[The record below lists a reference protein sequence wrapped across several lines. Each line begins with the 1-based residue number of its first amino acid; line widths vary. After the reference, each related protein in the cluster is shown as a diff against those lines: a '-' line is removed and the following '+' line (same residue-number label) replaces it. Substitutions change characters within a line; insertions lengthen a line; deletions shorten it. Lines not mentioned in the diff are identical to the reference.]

1 MLRHPVHFKSFLLW
15 SVDILGLKY
24 LKKKYSFDLRLYL
37 LSLHCSD
44 QTDCRQLNKIA
55 FLNINFRYFRFRIY
69 FNWDIFFIMGFLLLR
84 HKITFYFAIFFIST
98 ISSEPEEKI
107 FEIFPNLTY
116 LDTEIF
122 SAPKWSKCKI
132 SVSIRCKIS

>member
-15 SVDILGLKY
+15 SDDILGMKY
-24 LKKKYSFDLRLYL
+24 LGKKYSFDWRLYL
-37 LSLHCSD
+37 MSLHCSD
-44 QTDCRQLNKIA
+44 QTDCRWLNIIA

-98 ISSEPEEKI
+98 ISSDKRKKDLKCTGCLNIKTSAQKI
-107 FEIFPNLTY
+107 GKLT
-116 LDTEIF
+116 F
-122 SAPKWSKCKI
+122 FKI
-132 SVSIRCKIS
+132 